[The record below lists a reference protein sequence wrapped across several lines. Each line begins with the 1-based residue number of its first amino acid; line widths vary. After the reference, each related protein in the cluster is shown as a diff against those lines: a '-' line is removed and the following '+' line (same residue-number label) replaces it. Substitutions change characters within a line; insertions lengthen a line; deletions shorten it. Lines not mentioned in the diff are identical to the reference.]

1 MRKIRGFK
9 LNLRLKEVQRRAKK
23 SGVDLA
29 AMGFLE
35 PLDGGRPRE
44 ASPSPLF
51 QPYLDKVSAAMAPAV
66 LFESFAHPDPAEASL
81 LSPIP
86 GLAYSLV
93 LATLGEGLAPLKESE
108 RAQDP
113 SKSALLDVIET
124 VALEDALRFATA
136 ILEEEASGEGC
147 VLSPITPLSDA
158 AALELLC
165 RKLEGAKIGVR
176 LSEGKLSP
184 EATLACSLSWLAKS
198 KSKGKSR

>member
-23 SGVDLA
+23 SGLDLTA
-29 AMGFLE
+29 LGFLE

-51 QPYLDKVSAAMAPAV
+51 QPYLDKASAAMTPAV

-93 LATLGEGLAPLKESE
+93 LATLGEGLAALKESE
-108 RAQDP
+108 QAQDP
-113 SKSALLDVIET
+113 SKRPLLDVIET
-124 VALEDALRFATA
+124 VALEDALRFATT
-136 ILEEEASGEGC
+136 ILEQEASDEGC

-158 AALELLC
+158 AALELIHK
-165 RKLEGAKIGVR
+165 KLAGAKIGVS

-184 EATLACSLSWLAKS
+184 GATLACSLSWLAKS